1 MDREKFEELVEK
13 AYERVPEK
21 FKRKMENIEITVED
35 FPTPGDLEQLRIRGG
50 ELLLGLYRG
59 TPLPK
64 RSIWQAVRL
73 PDKIVLFQRDIERMC
88 RSEKE
93 VEEKV
98 YEVLLHEIG
107 HYFGLSDKEIYGL
120 MGSG

>member
-13 AYERVPEK
+13 AYERIPEK

-35 FPTPGDLEQLRIRGG
+35 FPTLRDLERLRIRGG

-64 RSIWQAVRL
+64 RSIWQAVQL
-73 PDKIVLFQRDIERMC
+73 PDKIVLFQKGIERMC

-107 HYFGLSDKEIYGL
+107 HYFGLSDKEIYEL
-120 MGSG
+120 MGSD

>member
-1 MDREKFEELVEK
+1 LDRGKFEQLVEK
-13 AYERVPEK
+13 TYARIPEK
-21 FKRKMENIEITVED
+21 FKRKMENVEIIVED
-35 FPTPGDLEQLRIRGG
+35 FPSYRDLEHLDIRGR

-64 RSIWQAVRL
+64 RSIWEVARL
-73 PDKIVLFQRDIERMC
+73 PDKIVLFQRNIERML

-93 VEEKV
+93 IEEKV

-107 HYFGLSDKEIYGL
+107 HYFGLSDKEIYEL
-120 MGSG
+120 MDSD

>member
-1 MDREKFEELVEK
+1 LDREKFEELVEK

-21 FKRKMENIEITVED
+21 FKRKMENIEIIVED
-35 FPTPGDLEQLRIRGG
+35 FPTLGDLEQLRIRGG

-64 RSIWQAVRL
+64 RSIWQAARL

-107 HYFGLSDKEIYGL
+107 HYFGLSDKEIYEL
-120 MGSG
+120 MGSD